1 MSKII
6 FADRQL
12 SVDMTS
18 FIGHVLAQMGY
29 ERNQV
34 FGFLTSAN
42 MSNRPETFGGMAL
55 PGRSPNMSMYA
66 LWLFEC
72 LRVALY
78 SLFSLYPCAGKTP
91 HSTAHLHMPAHIRSI
106 HIIYACVIGAF
117 ARVHTYLLQN
127 YYIFLNYANLLQKK
141 ASQQPLLSFF
151 THFVLCCQFFYTN

>member
-12 SVDMTS
+12 SVDMIS

-72 LRVALY
+72 TTAALY
-78 SLFSLYPCAGKTP
+78 QSLGIGLPLGHNLFDKTE
-91 HSTAHLHMPAHIRSI
+91 INI
-106 HIIYACVIGAF
+106 K
-117 ARVHTYLLQN
+117 
-127 YYIFLNYANLLQKK
+127 NLIL
-141 ASQQPLLSFF
+141 
-151 THFVLCCQFFYTN
+151 